1 MLAEDDVLSLPKDIP
16 LSCAA
21 TIGVNPCTA
30 LRMLSDFEDLK
41 PGNFHPGSH
50 NISTLK
56 MIVLKL
62 ANNPQDYTHSAV
74 TQQF

>member
-41 PGNFHPGSH
+41 PGNFHSV
-50 NISTLK
+50 NLNSENYWSET
-56 MIVLKL
+56 
-62 ANNPQDYTHSAV
+62 Y
-74 TQQF
+74 QQ